1 MFPDTGNR
9 HHKESNM
16 SGTLAFFNERSST
29 LHLTVGGYN
38 ITLHEGEAWELLDAI
53 ERELSHIW
61 VADHKGD

>member
-1 MFPDTGNR
+1 
-9 HHKESNM
+9 M